1 MLTGARYQSRA
12 FLLLPMCFNV
22 GVIIGPL
29 LSGFLADP
37 VHSLPGLFGPGSRL
51 GGADG
56 VQWLRSFP
64 YALPNLFCSAVLST
78 AALGV
83 ILGLDE
89 THPQLRHRPDPG
101 RRLGQYLV
109 RTIMRRPVPK
119 YAYESIDG
127 DVPTTSTSTNTPSPT
142 PSAEVENK
150 TRTPFRA
157 VLTRNV
163 CLNMLQRFLQS
174 LHVSAFNSMFFS
186 LLPTPKADPSGFHL
200 PFRFTGGL
208 GLSSEKVGFANTT
221 IGMIGLPLQLL
232 LYPRLINS
240 FGVRGSYRFFLP
252 LSIIAYF
259 LLPYLVL
266 LPGDGGLVWAS
277 LSAVLTMHV
286 LSRTFVNPATMML
299 VNDAAPS
306 PDLLG
311 TVHGLASS
319 ISSTARILGPVVGGV
334 LLGWGLAHNWVGL
347 PLWLLGIV
355 AVVNWAV
362 LWWID
367 DVDMSP

>member
-1 MLTGARYQSRA
+1 
-12 FLLLPMCFNV
+12 MCFNV

-37 VHSLPGLFGPGSRL
+37 VHSLPSLFGPGSL
-51 GGADG
+51 FGGADG
-56 VQWLRSFP
+56 VRWLRSFP
-64 YALPNLFCSAVLST
+64 YALPNLLCSAVLST

-89 THPQLRHRPDPG
+89 THPQLRHRPEPG
-101 RRLGQYLV
+101 RRLGKYLA
-109 RTIMRRPVPK
+109 RTIMGRQPS
-119 YAYESIDG
+119 ESSQVSMGSDI
-127 DVPTTSTSTNTPSPT
+127 PSTSATQRLLRDDDNESNETPFP
-142 PSAEVENK
+142 EVEDK
-150 TRTPFRA
+150 VRTPFRA

-174 LHVSAFNSMFFS
+174 LHVSAFNSIFFS
-186 LLPTPKADPSGFHL
+186 LLPTPKADNHNFHL

-208 GLSSEKVGFANTT
+208 GLSSEKIGFANTT

-232 LYPRLINS
+232 LYPRLIS
-240 FGVRGSYRFFLP
+240 SLGVRSSYRVFLP
-252 LSIIAYF
+252 LSIVAYF

-266 LPGDGGLVWAS
+266 LPDDEGLVWAS
-277 LSAVLTMHV
+277 LSGVLTMHV

-299 VNDAAPS
+299 VNDSAPS
-306 PDLLG
+306 RDLLG

-319 ISSTARILGPVVGGV
+319 ISSTARIVGPVMGGQ
-334 LLGWGLAHNWVGL
+334 LLGWGLAHNLVGL

-355 AVVNWAV
+355 AVMNWAI

-367 DVDMSP
+367 DVNMSP